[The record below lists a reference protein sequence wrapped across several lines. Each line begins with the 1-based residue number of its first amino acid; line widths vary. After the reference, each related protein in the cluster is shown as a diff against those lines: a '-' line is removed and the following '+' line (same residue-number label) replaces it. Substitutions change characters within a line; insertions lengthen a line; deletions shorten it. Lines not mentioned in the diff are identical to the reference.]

1 MKSSKASQLTP
12 AQKRVLDVLLNKES
26 TAETSAEIARELG
39 YSRDTVDH
47 MLSAVY
53 AFYGVKGARG
63 LFRRLDRIA
72 TELRPPAHNGVTHDS
87 KGSRTA

>member
-1 MKSSKASQLTP
+1 MSALGGARQLTP
-12 AQKRVLDVLLNKES
+12 AQRRVLDVLLDKES
-26 TAETSAEIARELG
+26 TAETSAEIAEELG

-53 AFYGVKGARG
+53 AFYGVKSARG

-72 TELRPPAHNGVTHDS
+72 QELGR
-87 KGSRTA
+87 